1 GLSPAGPVAKRPDK
15 KGFYYLVDLVLILL
29 TDPRQILTG
38 QNRRFYQIS
47 TGQIL
52 MRQILMRQ
60 ILMGQILTGQD
71 LTGEQMQPPA
81 ALPHLADKH
90 WMHYGFPDVW
100 LYVITSRQLPVLLS
114 PF

>member
-1 GLSPAGPVAKRPDK
+1 M
-15 KGFYYLVDLVLILL
+15 DLVLILL

-38 QNRRFYQIS
+38 QNRRFCQIS

-52 MRQILMRQ
+52 MGQILMGQILMRQ

-90 WMHYGFPDVW
+90 WRHYGF
-100 LYVITSRQLPVLLS
+100 LTSG
-114 PF
+114 FT

>member
-1 GLSPAGPVAKRPDK
+1 M
-15 KGFYYLVDLVLILL
+15 ILL

-38 QNRRFYQIS
+38 QNRRFCQIS

-52 MRQILMRQ
+52 MRQILMRQILMGQILMRQILMGQ

-90 WMHYGFPDVW
+90 WRHYGFPDVW

>member
-1 GLSPAGPVAKRPDK
+1 MKL
-15 KGFYYLVDLVLILL
+15 LVDLVLILL

-38 QNRRFYQIS
+38 QNRRFCQIS

-52 MRQILMRQ
+52 MGQILMHQ
-60 ILMGQILTGQD
+60 ILMGQILMHQILMGQILMGQD

-90 WMHYGFPDVW
+90 WRHYGFPDVW

>member
-1 GLSPAGPVAKRPDK
+1 M
-15 KGFYYLVDLVLILL
+15 DLVLILL

-38 QNRRFYQIS
+38 QNRRFCQIS

-52 MRQILMRQ
+52 MGQILMGQILMRQ

-90 WMHYGFPDVW
+90 WRHYGFPDVW